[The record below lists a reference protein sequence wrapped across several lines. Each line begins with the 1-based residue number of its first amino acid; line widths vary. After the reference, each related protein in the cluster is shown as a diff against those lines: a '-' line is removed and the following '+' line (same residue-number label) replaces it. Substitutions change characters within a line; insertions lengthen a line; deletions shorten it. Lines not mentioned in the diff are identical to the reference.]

1 MELKDVREK
10 IDSIDEK
17 IADLFSARMD
27 QVEQVTEI
35 KKKNKLPVYSSSRE
49 REVLWKVSERVPQ
62 KYEAYT
68 RVLFSTMFELSRSY
82 QSLLSANSALEDML
96 NKAVADIKDSFP
108 ERAMVAC
115 QGVDGAYSSLAAGKL
130 FKLPNVMFFR
140 HFEGV
145 FSAVEK
151 GLCRYGVLPIENS
164 SYGSVNDVYDLMLNH
179 NFYIVRTIKLHVG
192 HVLLA
197 KEGTTLSDIKE
208 IFSHE
213 QALGQCGE
221 FLKAHPEIKI
231 TVCENTATA
240 AKLVSESERKD
251 VAAISSSNCAE
262 LYNLKVLSRKV
273 ANSENNYTRFI
284 CISKEPEIYAGAN
297 KISVMLTLPHK
308 PGALYSVMSKFNALD
323 INLSKLES
331 RPIVGSDFEFMFYFD
346 IEAEISKESV
356 RKLLS
361 ELSSSLERF
370 VYLGA
375 YSEL

>member
-35 KKKNKLPVYSSSRE
+35 KKKNKLPVYSPSRE

-96 NKAVADIKDSFP
+96 DKAVADTKDSFP

-262 LYNLKVLSRKV
+262 LYNLKVLFRKV